1 MIKNLKIEY
10 KRAFFAFSIFVL
22 NSLSLC
28 EGSTGEMGEETIEN
42 NKIGLQAQSLEGI
55 LKNPIMFVAWGNL
68 KKLLA
73 EKASLLLQID
83 HSNKEKAVAEKMLDS
98 VNSSIDNT
106 KKIIEKTKKNS
117 PAFEKYKNLNKDFE
131 VAEADEYNRQLK
143 GRISNLENIGF
154 IKMKKERTDQ
164 SFKYCIN
171 QINENNNNK
180 KNDSPRDND
189 ATFNQ
194 CMKEQFSLLSSS
206 K

>member
-28 EGSTGEMGEETIEN
+28 EGSTGEMGEGTIKN
-42 NKIGLQAQSLEGI
+42 NKIGVQAQSLEDI
-55 LKNPIMFVAWGNL
+55 LKNPIMFVSWGNL

-83 HSNKEKAVAEKMLDS
+83 HSKNKKAVAEKMLDS

-117 PAFEKYKNLNKDFE
+117 PEFEKYKDLNKDFD
-131 VAEADEYNRQLK
+131 VAEADEYNKQLK

-154 IKMKKERTDQ
+154 IKMKKERTEQ

-189 ATFNQ
+189 AKFNQ
-194 CMKEQFSLLSSS
+194 CMQEQFSLLSSS